1 MEKHKNKRPLRDRLE
16 TLFSVNTAAGNV
28 SRIRLSGNAAF
39 SRLSLA
45 LSEKLASTTA
55 RTYGFAL
62 MAFGMLTVLLCFVAN
77 PFTSFADADR
87 MTVILGLLF
96 CIFAIPMLVFDVPM
110 YRLVQENTFMNFLFF
125 DFFCLPIRQKV
136 QESRGIH
143 PLFLVFV
150 SVVFAVFGSFTDPM
164 YSTLAIIGFLLFV
177 GSFAAPEFP
186 FFLTLL
192 LFPYIPLLPHASATL
207 AVLILLAT
215 VSYVRKAVVGN
226 RFFAFSIYAVPL
238 VLFDVLYIVSGIIHG
253 DILSTGS
260 GLILA
265 VFSLGFPLAS
275 NLITNRRL
283 ADAALGS
290 VAISSLPI
298 AVYAV
303 LQAVF
308 GVENGNW
315 VDPSFAD
322 KLTDRVYATFG
333 NPNIYAVFL
342 LVALLFSLAL
352 AVEKKQRAKKVLYTV
367 IFLFNLTA
375 LILTWSRGAWIAAM
389 IGLLICLIL
398 QIKRHGGLFV
408 SLLLFASYA
417 VCLIPESVI
426 NRLLSVF
433 NTSDS
438 TITYRFSIW
447 RSSAD
452 ILKEHPW
459 LGIGV
464 GADNFSSVFETY
476 AEKGISAI
484 HSHSLLLQIAC
495 EAGVMALCMFALLF
509 LLRAVH
515 VALFSRHI
523 KASSVFYPALFSTAA
538 LVSLL
543 VFGATDYPF
552 TNPMMLYLFFAVLGL
567 GSATMRIA
575 EEEARDRTLFFTA
588 DMGAHMAAIDID
600 LHGF

>member
-1 MEKHKNKRPLRDRLE
+1 MDTGHDNRPLRDRLE
-16 TLFSVNTAAGNV
+16 TWFSVHTAWQGA
-28 SRIRLSGNAAF
+28 SHIRPSGKSVF
-39 SRLSLA
+39 SRLSQA
-45 LSEKLASTTA
+45 LSEKSASTTA

-62 MAFGMLTVLLCFVAN
+62 MAFGVLTVLLCFVTN

-87 MTVILGLLF
+87 MTVILGLIF
-96 CIFAIPMLVFDVPM
+96 CICAIPLLVFDVPI
-110 YRLVQENTFMNFLFF
+110 YRLMQENSWLNFLFF
-125 DFFCLPIRQKV
+125 DFFCLPFRQKLQDSKGFHALV
-136 QESRGIH
+136 
-143 PLFLVFV
+143 LVFI
-150 SVVFAVFGSFTDPM
+150 SVVFAVLGSFTQPI
-164 YSTLAIIGFLLFV
+164 YAALAMLGILLLFC
-177 GSFAAPEFP
+177 SFAAPEFP

-192 LFPYIPLLPHASATL
+192 AFPYLPLFPHSSATL
-207 AVLILLAT
+207 AVLIALAA
-215 VSYVRKAVVGN
+215 VSYIRKAIVGN
-226 RFFAFSIYAVPL
+226 RFLAFSVYTIPL
-238 VLFDVLYIVSGIIHG
+238 VLFDALYIVSGTVHG
-253 DILSTGS
+253 DILSTES

-265 VFSLGFPLAS
+265 VFSIGFPLAN

-290 VAISSLPI
+290 VAVSSLPI

-308 GVENGNW
+308 GVDNGNW
-315 VDPSFAD
+315 IDPAFAGR
-322 KLTDRVYATFG
+322 LTDRVYATFG

-352 AVEKKQRAKKVLYTV
+352 AVEKKQRAKKVLYSV
-367 IFLFNLTA
+367 IFLFNFAA
-375 LILTWSRGAWIAAM
+375 LVLTWSRGAWIAAM

-417 VCLIPESVI
+417 VCLIPESVVD
-426 NRLLSVF
+426 RLLSVF

-447 RSSAD
+447 RSSFAM
-452 ILKEHPW
+452 LKEHPW

-464 GADNFSSVFETY
+464 GADNFSSVFASY
-476 AEKGISAI
+476 AEKDVSAI
-484 HSHSLLLQIAC
+484 HSHSLFLQIAC
-495 EAGVMALCMFALLF
+495 EAGVLALCMFTLLF

-515 VALFSRHI
+515 VAVFSRHI

-538 LVSLL
+538 SVSLL
-543 VFGATDYPF
+543 IFGAADYPF

-575 EEEARDRTLFFTA
+575 QEEARDRAFFSTA
-588 DMGAHMAAIDID
+588 DMGAHMAAVDID
-600 LHGF
+600 LDRF